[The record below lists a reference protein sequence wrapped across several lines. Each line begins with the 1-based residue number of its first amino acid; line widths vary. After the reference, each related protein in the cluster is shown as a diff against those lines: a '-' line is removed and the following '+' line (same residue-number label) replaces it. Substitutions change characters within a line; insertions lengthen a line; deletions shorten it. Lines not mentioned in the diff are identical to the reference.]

1 LEATAIGFCCAAG
14 YSVENI
20 GLSERTSEEK
30 RKDSIKIVVFSL
42 IALAF
47 AHLSRALFVSQIP
60 SQALTQKTEGTVG
73 GILTDEVFLFTGLL
87 TLACITRIVTN
98 LFRLWKYRKIVK
110 EPENEEQEKK
120 KNKYQITD
128 ISNWF
133 LHKEKM
139 DQKKLHKLCY
149 YAYAWYLYEYNA
161 SCSKLECSLFKNDFE
176 AWVHGPVSRTLYKK
190 YPYAGMELLEPIDKN
205 IALDKNTIDFLEEVY
220 CVFAKFTGN
229 ELEAMTREELP
240 WTNARGNL
248 DPWEPGTTI
257 ISNEDM
263 YKQCA
268 LLSNTKGE

>member
-1 LEATAIGFCCAAG
+1 MEIE
-14 YSVENI
+14 SV
-20 GLSERTSEEK
+20 
-30 RKDSIKIVVFSL
+30 
-42 IALAF
+42 
-47 AHLSRALFVSQIP
+47 
-60 SQALTQKTEGTVG
+60 
-73 GILTDEVFLFTGLL
+73 FTGLL
-87 TLACITRIVTN
+87 TIVDIVRIVTN

-257 ISNEDM
+257 ISNENM

-268 LLSNTKGE
+268 LLSNTECEYKKR